1 MKVVIDTNVLVSAVI
16 RDRDP
21 EKVIL
26 YVASQP
32 DIEWIASAHILKEY
46 KDVLSRKVFGL
57 PQDVLNAWFSLLE
70 SLIVIVETDFAIDFP
85 RDRKDAPF
93 LVCALAADADY
104 FITGDRDFNEAQ
116 KLLKT
121 TILSVSQF
129 VRLVMK

>member
-21 EKVIL
+21 GKVIL

-32 DIEWIASAHILKEY
+32 DVEWIASLQVLKEY

-70 SLIVIVETDFAIDFP
+70 SLIVIVETDLAIDFP

-93 LVCALAADADY
+93 LVCALVADADY
-104 FITGDRDFNEAQ
+104 FITGDRDFSEAQ